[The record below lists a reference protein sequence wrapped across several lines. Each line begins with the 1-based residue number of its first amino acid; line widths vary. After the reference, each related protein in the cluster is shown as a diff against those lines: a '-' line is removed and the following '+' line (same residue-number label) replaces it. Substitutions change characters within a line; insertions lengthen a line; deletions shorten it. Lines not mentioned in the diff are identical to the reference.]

1 MQNRFSIVA
10 IALLSWILF
19 GILTL
24 TPGAYFILNYSQI
37 PNAITFGALVGTVI
51 GLIVAMVGVWAVVI
65 TNLVAVFRWVL
76 LGSMLGAIVGSVT
89 LLLIGDFPKR
99 SQADLSLLFLG
110 PASLAIGAIL
120 GMFSAILLWRFR
132 RAR

>member
-24 TPGAYFILNYSQI
+24 APGAYFILNYSQI
-37 PNAITFGALVGTVI
+37 PNAIAFGALVGTVI

-76 LGSMLGAIVGSVT
+76 VGSMLGDRI
-89 LLLIGDFPKR
+89 
-99 SQADLSLLFLG
+99 LFKS
-110 PASLAIGAIL
+110 PNQ
-120 GMFSAILLWRFR
+120 
-132 RAR
+132 